1 MDSNRPLQSDTGI
14 LLKYWPNRLVRPLG
28 GESLPAHRR
37 IGLVIEVRPYQAG
50 DLVFG
55 LADSEDLWTQI
66 PPTDRVWVL
75 HSDGS
80 VLAWRAEELALI
92 EQLD

>member
-1 MDSNRPLQSDTGI
+1 MDSNRPIHSDTGI
-14 LLKYWPNRLVRPLG
+14 LLKHWPNSLV
-28 GESLPAHRR
+28 SLASYKSHHPHLRY
-37 IGLVIEVRPYQAG
+37 GLVLEVRPYTAA
-50 DLVFG
+50 DLVFDM
-55 LADSEDLWTQI
+55 ADADDLFTQI

-80 VLAWRAEELALI
+80 VLAWRAEELTLI